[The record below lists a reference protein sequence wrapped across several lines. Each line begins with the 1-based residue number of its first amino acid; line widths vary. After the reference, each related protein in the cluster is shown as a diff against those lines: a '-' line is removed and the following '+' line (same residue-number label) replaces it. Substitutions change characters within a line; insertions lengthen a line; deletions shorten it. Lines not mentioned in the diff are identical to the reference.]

1 MAPKK
6 KNKKKKSSSR
16 PKDME
21 TCPSCG
27 KECQSLAMHYSKSN
41 LRCAERAHDA
51 SIVGIVRKKHNNN
64 SQFSNVKNVD
74 NWTIDNFLLMQTND
88 QDAGFFEIDNDD
100 TNDSQKNECDYV
112 CDDTHHNLKSIPFTS
127 QSVGAMYLSSQFQ
140 QYEKDVSCGINFM
153 LESTNEII
161 KVFEDHKHI
170 FENYSKQEF
179 QNNFNSMAS
188 EYRSRYNMKNMSTRK
203 KRAVQEEIQR
213 VNKRLLTEI
222 VDLHHSE
229 DFSLP
234 KQHGISLSDP
244 LSAVEYNSSDD
255 DELNNLYED
264 EDEDISNDE
273 NKDEDMFNDENEIVS
288 VLFDNNGMNDPLL
301 NVNEDHQRRTLPF
314 DLIYEGIGMDVPNL
328 NIGMEFSHKYDFRD
342 IQCSLLRQISQ
353 QFEVDQ
359 ETVACIKLLK
369 LMQIGRIPQCHY
381 SDLITWYEET
391 SLLLNAPTASSN
403 NQYLSSYL
411 SRSPSLNKKK
421 DSIVTE
427 IDKLL
432 SNNDSKFSLKPIHKV
447 IELPSTKKVKISTYK
462 LPAVIL
468 SLLTDPEFLTKKENN
483 HFNNIFY
490 RQPAKQFE
498 IPIGDRVYS
507 DIHHGYSFHQ
517 AHRKHCNG
525 PRDVLVPIIAF
536 IDGTPIDAYGRLKLE
551 VVMISLGIATQKFR
565 NKSKAW
571 RILGYIPT
579 ESTEEDKNT
588 DPNPK
593 KKKQQ
598 KHDQSTMDRDDYHFM
613 LSSILEELLALEKSD
628 GILWD
633 ILDDE
638 GNIETVRLK
647 FVLYLISGDAVGHD
661 KLCDR
666 YISYG
671 KKVITL
677 CRDCDCPSD
686 KLNDHRH
693 ICRLTQRKDITSK
706 ESNELKKMS
715 YYKVRHNAF
724 DKGHFSYCS
733 SGINGNSPWE
743 FLHQFYTGVQ
753 TTMNGYFFDC
763 LTKPGSDMCKQVCRY
778 LAINCQ
784 RQSARNYF
792 DIQIFKDGLEKP
804 QLTGSEIMSQT
815 FMIYLCLVQSVTL
828 TNLCSIERESKER
841 YKTKT
846 RKSSGAVDQ
855 LDEPVN
861 VDEIFDDSDVDD
873 NVEVRKV
880 EVTKLFY
887 AKVGKSLDHL
897 KKWIKLFEYSL
908 CLDAWLTQSE
918 IKFTDLDRVLD
929 EDNNEGFSPADIAIR
944 DYLKFYVDQIQIPI
958 GNGTLTSKIHA
969 LLHIA
974 HYARK
979 FGPSSVFS
987 TQRPE
992 SNLSIMVKGQARLT
1006 QLRPSLLIEQSTERY
1021 YESVMIERAYDIL
1034 DFQGHIPKSS
1044 RMQQKVE
1051 DKDDQPPFVRNIEA
1065 PTNNVLYISIGKYQ
1079 LRLKDDKTFDKVVWP
1094 KKRHKTIS
1102 HNKDFINQVI
1112 QRLRCDDYQLQSN
1125 HIDCFTRL
1133 TIANIGNGSR
1143 YIFRADPYFFQ
1154 KIWMDWCIISWKEG
1168 NTDVE
1173 KRNLGRLLMFID
1185 PSKMKFGV
1193 PVLDEDDLWAVVR
1206 CTEEDNRPRNKIPQL
1221 GCRLVSCHR
1230 PEDTLRIV
1238 SCKSIVDTAFV
1249 VTDVNK
1255 IHNLRLA
1262 ARSSFISEYVL
1273 LLKDR
1278 KDWAE
1283 LFIDGRWND

>member
-6 KNKKKKSSSR
+6 KKRKKSSTHA
-16 PKDME
+16 KDME

-27 KECQSLAMHYSKSN
+27 RQYESLAMHYSKSN

-64 SQFSNVKNVD
+64 SEFSNMKNIES
-74 NWTIDNFLLMQTND
+74 WTVENFDLMQTND
-88 QDAGFFEIDNDD
+88 QDAGFFHIENDD
-100 TNDSQKNECDYV
+100 MNDSQGKES
-112 CDDTHHNLKSIPFTS
+112 DDDVYSTHRSLKSIPFTP
-127 QSVGAMYLSSQFQ
+127 QSDGAMYLSSQFQ
-140 QYEKDVSCGINFM
+140 QYEKDESCGINFM
-153 LESTNEII
+153 LNSTNAINE
-161 KVFEDHKHI
+161 VYEDHKRI
-170 FENYSKQEF
+170 FANYSKQEF
-179 QNNFNSMAS
+179 TKNFKSLAS
-188 EYRSRYNMKNMSTRK
+188 EYRSRYLMKNMSTRNK
-203 KRAVQEEIQR
+203 HAVQEDIQR
-213 VNKRLLTEI
+213 INKRLLTEI
-222 VDLHHSE
+222 VDLYHSE
-229 DFSLP
+229 DLSLP
-234 KQHGISLSDP
+234 TNHGLVLRDP
-244 LSAVEYNSSDD
+244 LSAVEYNPSDD
-255 DELNNLYED
+255 DELNNVFED
-264 EDEDISNDE
+264 EDED
-273 NKDEDMFNDENEIVS
+273 EDMCDDESEAEDMSNNENQVVAI
-288 VLFDNNGMNDPLL
+288 
-301 NVNEDHQRRTLPF
+301 NEDRTIPLHF
-314 DLIYEGIGMDVPNL
+314 LYEDTVVDVPTVYDGN
-328 NIGMEFSHKYDFRD
+328 EFSHKYDFRK
-342 IQCSLLRQISQ
+342 IQFSLLRQISQ

-369 LMQIGRIPQCHY
+369 LMQKGRIPSCHY
-381 SDLITWYEET
+381 PDLITWYEET
-391 SLLLNAPTASSN
+391 YMMLNAPTASRN
-403 NQYLSSYL
+403 HQYLSSYL
-411 SRSPSLNKKK
+411 SRSPSLNKRK
-421 DSIVTE
+421 DSVVGD

-432 SNNDSKFSLKPIHKV
+432 SNKDPKFSLKPVHKV
-447 IELPSTKKVKISTYK
+447 IELPSTKKVKISTFK
-462 LPAVIL
+462 LPAIIL

-483 HFNNIFY
+483 HFNNIYY
-490 RQPAKQFE
+490 RQPAKQCE
-498 IPIGDRVYS
+498 IPKDDRVYS
-507 DIHHGYSFHQ
+507 EIHHGWSFHN
-517 AHRKHCNG
+517 AHRKYCTG

-579 ESTEEDKNT
+579 ESTEEDKDT
-588 DPNPK
+588 DHTDSNK
-593 KKKQQ
+593 KKPQ
-598 KHDQSTMDRDDYHFM
+598 KHEQSTMHRDDYHFM
-613 LSSILEELLALEKSD
+613 LSAILEELLELEKSD

-647 FVLYLISGDAVGHD
+647 FVLYVISGDAVGHD

-671 KKVITL
+671 KKVHTL

-693 ICRLTQRKDITSK
+693 ICKLTQREDITSK
-706 ESNELKKMS
+706 ESNELKKIS

-753 TTMNGYFFDC
+753 STMNGYFFDC

-792 DIQIFKDGLEKP
+792 DIQIFKDSFERP

-828 TNLCSIERESKER
+828 TNLCSIEHDAKER

-846 RKSSGAVDQ
+846 RKSSGTVDVVE
-855 LDEPVN
+855 EPIN
-861 VDEIFDDSDVDD
+861 IEEIFEDSDVDD

-887 AKVGKSLDHL
+887 AKVGKNLTHL
-897 KKWIKLFEYSL
+897 KKWVKLFEYSL

-929 EDNNEGFSPADIAIR
+929 ENNNEGFSPADIALR
-944 DYLKFYVDQIQIPI
+944 DYLKLYVDQIQIPI

-992 SNLSIMVKGQARLT
+992 SNLSPMVKGMARLT
-1006 QLRPSLLIEQSTERY
+1006 QLRPSVLIEQSTERY
-1021 YESVMIERAYDIL
+1021 YESVMIERAHDIL
-1034 DFQGHIPKSS
+1034 QFQGYIPKSTRS
-1044 RMQQKVE
+1044 TTNVE
-1051 DKDDQPPFVRNIEA
+1051 DREDQLPFSQNLEA
-1065 PTNNVLYISIGKYQ
+1065 STNAIMYLSLGKYK
-1079 LRLKDDKTFDKVVWP
+1079 LRLNEDKTFDKVVWP
-1094 KKRHKTIS
+1094 KKRQKTIS
-1102 HNKDFINQVI
+1102 HNKSFINQVI
-1112 QRLRCDDYQLQSN
+1112 QRLRCDDYQLESN

-1133 TIANIGNGSR
+1133 TIANIENGSR
-1143 YIFRADPYFFQ
+1143 HIFRADPYFFQ
-1154 KIWMDWCIISWKEG
+1154 KIWMDWCFITWKEG
-1168 NTDVE
+1168 NNDVE
-1173 KRNLGRLLMFID
+1173 RRNLGRLLMFID
-1185 PSKMKFGV
+1185 PSNMKFGV
-1193 PVLDEDDLWAVVR
+1193 TVPDENDLWAVVR

-1221 GCRLVSCHR
+1221 GCRLVSCHK

-1249 VTDVNK
+1249 VTDINK
-1255 IHNLRLA
+1255 INNSRHT

-1278 KDWAE
+1278 KQWAE
-1283 LFIDGRWND
+1283 MFIDGRWND